1 MPALLTHV
9 RHRLTAGLVAVL
21 AVGVLAACGSASARR
36 TPAVRSPPSATSR
49 TPARSTSLQLA
60 DALGYLDGLTLKK
73 VGDVTGGPQS
83 VQALTSHQIDI
94 SASCFFGSIAQLV
107 ATGAP
112 IKAVVSTY
120 GSSDTISSGIVTLAG
135 SSIKDAQDLVGK
147 KVAVNTLGANAEA
160 VIDTWLK
167 KSGLLGGRDQAGHA
181 RAVASAEHGAGA
193 EEAPDRRRRHQQRPD
208 QGDRVDRRQAAD
220 PRQRTPTWSA
230 RTTGAASRMTDDF
243 LKDNPQT
250 SETLVTGVA
259 KAVRY
264 IESHDRDQVLK
275 IYDAWLKDNGYS
287 DYVEAVDQNWG
298 GSTGVAT
305 KKTAGISRQRHLALA
320 RLAGRPR
327 RRRPVED
334 PAERRL
340 HQRLQRPRE
349 EGLTDECTDR
359 ARRRGPGV
367 PGPRRQGQA
376 ASRVRRSRGRR
387 PEHRA
392 GRVPDAGRA
401 VRLRQVDHPR
411 PDQRAGVRR
420 RPATVS
426 IDGRRVT
433 GPGLD
438 RSIVF
443 QQYTLLPW
451 RTAQGNIEF
460 ALEAE
465 GGMPKAERAGPAA
478 EYLELV
484 GLDGVRATATR
495 TSSPAA

>member
-21 AVGVLAACGSASARR
+21 AVGVLAACGSASARENSSGEVTTIR
-36 TPAVRSPPSATSR
+36 YQSYAGQVDV
-49 TPARSTSLQLA
+49 LQLA

-167 KSGLLGGRDQAGHA
+167 KSGLAEDEIKQVTLVPLPPLNTVQALQK
-181 RAVASAEHGAGA
+181 
-193 EEAPDRRRRHQQRPD
+193 HQID
-208 QGDRVDRRQAAD
+208 AAD
-220 PRQRTPTWSA
+220 ISSGQIKATES
-230 RTTGAASRMTDDF
+230 TGIKLQTLVNDTDVVGPYNGGGFALTDDF

-298 GSTGVAT
+298 GSTGVAS
-305 KKTAGISRQRHLALA
+305 KKTADISDRDISLWLDWLADRGDVDPSKIQPSDVYTNDYNDLA
-320 RLAGRPR
+320 K
-327 RRRPVED
+327 
-334 PAERRL
+334 
-340 HQRLQRPRE
+340 
-349 EGLTDECTDR
+349 EG
-359 ARRRGPGV
+359 
-367 PGPRRQGQA
+367 
-376 ASRVRRSRGRR
+376 
-387 PEHRA
+387 
-392 GRVPDAGRA
+392 
-401 VRLRQVDHPR
+401 
-411 PDQRAGVRR
+411 
-420 RPATVS
+420 
-426 IDGRRVT
+426 
-433 GPGLD
+433 
-438 RSIVF
+438 
-443 QQYTLLPW
+443 
-451 RTAQGNIEF
+451 
-460 ALEAE
+460 
-465 GGMPKAERAGPAA
+465 
-478 EYLELV
+478 
-484 GLDGVRATATR
+484 
-495 TSSPAA
+495 